1 MLKIAVCDDDALDL
15 NLIQDLVL
23 EYMKDHP
30 NPGVAITQFD
40 SSERL
45 LERLKTETYHI
56 YLLDILM
63 NGKNGIEVG
72 EVIRENDSRAA
83 IIYLTVSPDYA
94 LASYS
99 VDAQYYLLKP
109 IEKEKFFRILGR
121 EIENLAKESGT
132 YITVRTKN
140 GIKSIRTD
148 LIMYVEQNYHVFT
161 YHLTND
167 TSIES
172 ITSRARFDQE
182 LQVLLNDPRFVKIS
196 SSMLVSLRCIKTINA
211 KGLILQN
218 GKELLIARAYSEAK
232 HRYMEYIIQGVKQD
246 DI

>member
-1 MLKIAVCDDDALDL
+1 MLKIAVCDDEPLDL
-15 NLIQDLVL
+15 NRIQDLVS
-23 EYMKDHP
+23 EYMKEHP
-30 NPGVAITQFD
+30 TPGVTITRFE

-45 LERLKTETYHI
+45 LERLEKETFHI

-121 EIENLAKESGT
+121 EIENLANEKGT
-132 YITVRTKN
+132 YITVRTKS

-167 TSIES
+167 TVLES
-172 ITSRARFDQE
+172 VTSRASFDQQ
-182 LQVLLNDPRFVKIS
+182 LQVLLKDSRFVKIS
-196 SSMLVSLRCIKTINA
+196 SSMLVSLRCIKTINK

-218 GKELLIARAYSEAK
+218 GTELLIARAYSEAK
-232 HRYMEYIIQGVKQD
+232 HRYMEYMIQGVKQD

>member
-1 MLKIAVCDDDALDL
+1 MLKIAVCDDDTLDL

-30 NPGVAITQFD
+30 NPGVTITQFD

-121 EIENLAKESGT
+121 EIENLAKESGN

-167 TSIES
+167 TSVES

-182 LQVLLNDPRFVKIS
+182 LHVLLNDPRFVKIS
-196 SSMLVSLRCIKTINA
+196 SSMLVSLRCIRTINK

-232 HRYMEYIIQGVKQD
+232 HRYMEYMIQRVKQD
-246 DI
+246 EI

>member
-1 MLKIAVCDDDALDL
+1 MLKIAVCDDEPLDL
-15 NLIQDLVL
+15 NRIQDLVS
-23 EYMKDHP
+23 EYMKNHP
-30 NPGVAITQFD
+30 TPGVTITRFE

-45 LERLKTETYHI
+45 LERLEKETFHI

-121 EIENLAKESGT
+121 EIENLANEKGT
-132 YITVRTKN
+132 YITVRTKS

-167 TSIES
+167 TDLES
-172 ITSRARFDQE
+172 VTSRASFDQQ
-182 LQVLLNDPRFVKIS
+182 LQVLLKDSRFVKIS
-196 SSMLVSLRCIKTINA
+196 SSMLVSLRCIKTINK

-218 GKELLIARAYSEAK
+218 GTELLIARAYSEAK
-232 HRYMEYIIQGVKQD
+232 HCYMEYMI
-246 DI
+246 

>member
-1 MLKIAVCDDDALDL
+1 MLKIAVCDDEPLDL
-15 NLIQDLVL
+15 NRIQDLVS
-23 EYMKDHP
+23 EYMKEHP
-30 NPGVAITQFD
+30 NPGVTITRFD

-45 LERLKTETYHI
+45 LERLKNETYHI

-72 EVIRENDSRAA
+72 EVIRKNDSHAA

-109 IEKEKFFRILGR
+109 IERETFFRILGR
-121 EIENLAKESGT
+121 EIENLAKESGA

-140 GIKSIRTD
+140 GIHSLRTD

-161 YHLTND
+161 YHLTNG
-167 TSIES
+167 TVLES
-172 ITSRARFDQE
+172 VTSRAGFDQE
-182 LQVLLNDPRFVKIS
+182 LQALLNDSRFVKIS
-196 SSMLVSLRCIKTINA
+196 SSMLVSLRCIKTINK

-218 GKELLIARAYSEAK
+218 GKELLVARAYSEAK
-232 HRYMEYIIQGVKQD
+232 HRYMEYMIQGVKQND
-246 DI
+246 L